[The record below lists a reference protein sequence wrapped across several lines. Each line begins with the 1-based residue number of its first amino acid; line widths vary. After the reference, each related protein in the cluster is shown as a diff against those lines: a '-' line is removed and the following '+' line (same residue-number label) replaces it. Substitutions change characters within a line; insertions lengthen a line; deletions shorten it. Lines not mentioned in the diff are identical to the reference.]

1 MQSHIHTVIAL
12 MASDLIKNED
22 KPLDEKIFPNVA
34 LIQEIEVCFFT
45 ACSDNVWYYLLSYS
59 I

>member
-45 ACSDNVWYYLLSYS
+45 ACSDNV
-59 I
+59 